1 MDSQEALRRLKEG
14 TPIERR
20 EAAMF
25 LGAAGDARAVP
36 SLVEALKADDPGL
49 IQAAEAALWAI
60 WSQSGNAEVDRA
72 LAGGIAAVER
82 REYARAVAL
91 FSRVIAEAPDFAEG
105 YNKRATTYY
114 LMGEPAKAIPDCQ
127 AALARN
133 PVHFGAAAG
142 QGLCHLALGQ
152 LREAA
157 RCFRRALAIHPRLTG
172 VRENLAAT
180 QQRLTA
186 GNGGAGP
193 LAAGRG

>member
-25 LGAAGDARAVP
+25 LGATGDARAVP
-36 SLVEALKADDPGL
+36 SLVEALTAADPGL
-49 IQAAEAALWAI
+49 MQAAEAALWAI
-60 WSQSGNAEVDRA
+60 WSQSGNAELDRA
-72 LAGGIAAVER
+72 LAEGIAAVER

-157 RCFRRALAIHPRLTG
+157 RCFQRALAIHPRLIG

-193 LAAGRG
+193 